1 VAKSICD
8 LAAGDHAC
16 LVCASDD
23 ERWGLVSEYLRGG
36 LERGERT
43 IYITAEHS
51 EEEVRQALSPE
62 ANADELTVV
71 PASVA
76 HGYGAG
82 GGFDYVER
90 LGVWTGH
97 AHAAVADGFSGLRVA
112 VDMTWVDEVDLSL
125 EQLVDYER
133 WGTHLLRASPGT
145 ALCIYDQRRF
155 HSHTLARA
163 GHAHAVRLGTAA
175 ARSPVFQ
182 SQLLTVSRSGPGAV
196 VISGEVDAA
205 NVSALAHALESVVDA
220 QDALLM
226 DLRELE
232 FIDAAGLRAIH
243 DMARRLHA
251 RGGELVLLSP
261 PAVVGRMLPV
271 LGVDDM
277 MTLDS
282 EELGP

>member
-1 VAKSICD
+1 MSKSICD
-8 LAAGDHAC
+8 LSAGDHAC

-23 ERWGLVSEYLRGG
+23 ERWGMVSTYFRGG
-36 LERGERT
+36 RDRGERT
-43 IYITAEHS
+43 VYVAAEHT
-51 EEEVRQALSPE
+51 EEQVRGAL
-62 ANADELTVV
+62 ALDGAGADLIVV
-71 PASVA
+71 PAAVA
-76 HGYGAG
+76 HGYTDGR
-82 GGFDYVER
+82 FDYVER
-90 LGVWTGH
+90 LGLWADH

-125 EQLVDYER
+125 EQLVEYER
-133 WGTHLLRASPGT
+133 RGTHVLRTAPGT

-163 GHAHAVRLGTAA
+163 GHAHHVRLGAAA
-175 ARSPVFQ
+175 ARTPVFR

-196 VISGEVDAA
+196 VISGEVDASNA
-205 NVSALAHALESVVDA
+205 GAMARALETVVEA

-243 DMARRLHA
+243 ETARRLNA

-261 PAVVGRMLPV
+261 PAVMRRMLPV
-271 LGVDDM
+271 LGVGNVM
-277 MTLDS
+277 ALDY
-282 EELGP
+282 EEPGT